1 VFGSQDKEDLITKI
15 AERLAVYLCKLTDYI
30 ADEKI
35 ATKDMA
41 IAREFLEPFK
51 WDNILV
57 YKTMLGAGAPLMS
70 DTLAS

>member
-1 VFGSQDKEDLITKI
+1 M
-15 AERLAVYLCKLTDYI
+15 AVYLCKLTDYI

-35 ATKDMA
+35 GIKDMA

-57 YKTMLGAGAPLMS
+57 FKTMLGNGATLMT
-70 DTLAS
+70 DTLAAQRFW

>member
-1 VFGSQDKEDLITKI
+1 
-15 AERLAVYLCKLTDYI
+15 
-30 ADEKI
+30 
-35 ATKDMA
+35 MA

-57 YKTMLGAGAPLMS
+57 FKTMIGNGASLMS

>member
-1 VFGSQDKEDLITKI
+1 
-15 AERLAVYLCKLTDYI
+15 
-30 ADEKI
+30 
-35 ATKDMA
+35 MA